1 MKGVNER
8 GRWKLEPRCLKQF
21 MCHYHISF
29 KLTRLH
35 VSSDE
40 ELNYKSWLLRIAIGT
55 LIGWNSI
62 IIEQSRK
69 CKTSLEM
76 SSCKISTFF
85 TVPCKPNYIWII
97 IVIFFRR
104 PNAFLFGPNKMSQ
117 LCKAKGKNEAMERH
131 ATSSKTIHI
140 LSAKKSHERCERK
153 RSLKTWI
160 KMFQLF
166 PCRYHRF

>member
-1 MKGVNER
+1 MDVDLGPMNSLSFARQKGRTRRWRGTQPLLKPFTFFLQKNLMKGVNER
-8 GRWKLEPRCLKQF
+8 GRWKPESKCLKQF

-76 SSCKISTFF
+76 SSCKISTFLRF
-85 TVPCKPNYIWII
+85 LDYIIFFII
-97 IVIFFRR
+97 IVFFRR
-104 PNAFLFGPNKMSQ
+104 PKIFFFWPN
-117 LCKAKGKNEAMERH
+117 
-131 ATSSKTIHI
+131 
-140 LSAKKSHERCERK
+140 
-153 RSLKTWI
+153 WI
-160 KMFQLF
+160 EL
-166 PCRYHRF
+166 